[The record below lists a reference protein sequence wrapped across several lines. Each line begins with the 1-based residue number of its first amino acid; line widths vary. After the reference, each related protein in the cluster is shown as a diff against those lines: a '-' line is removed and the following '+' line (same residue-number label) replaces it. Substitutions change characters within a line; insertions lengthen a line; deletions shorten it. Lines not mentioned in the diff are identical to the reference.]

1 MIQEGDMNMYNN
13 TKKIVFAGVMFLLFA
28 AMAFHAPSAEAKK
41 KTPSLSKKSVSLK
54 KGKKVRISIK
64 NASPKQTKWTVSKKG
79 KSIITL
85 ASKRKK
91 TVTIKGKKA
100 GSASVTAKITLK
112 GKKRKTLRVKVKVS
126 GKTVTK
132 DPDPGKT
139 DGEGDKTGIIAFPG
153 NIKASLTDAGYVK
166 LQWTGVT
173 DAKFYVLQRRSGT
186 GNWEE
191 LKNTAAVACTDRTV
205 AENTQYQYRVKAEY
219 KGMKSSAF
227 SSPVTVRTGQ
237 VGDNSSVTTEPDPT
251 PAPTPDLEPEPTEEP
266 ETKPYEAKYT
276 YEVEVLNQFTIYEN
290 VPVVLYI
297 KTDNPDPN
305 DFDNVYVSFGEDY
318 KGGQLCTFEDIRY
331 LEPEKIKSTDF
342 DKVNGGWIYSLWFS
356 SSGIKNVS
364 IEELDKSG
372 ERNVWRKVDSF
383 QIEVQDGEQ
392 SLQNYCNNIIKTVS
406 DESYNED
413 GLGNWSALSGQQKME
428 RLEEYVISHMHY
440 PRLGAETSL
449 GYLPVWIV
457 QENVGAFWE
466 TGFAD
471 CGAANEMM
479 CVLARTLGYE
489 AYKQNTTLNGGFHIV
504 AMVTIDGEEYKYD
517 ATPWQGGYK
526 DYDYIL

>member
-1 MIQEGDMNMYNN
+1 MIREGDMDMNKNMRK
-13 TKKIVFAGVMFLLFA
+13 TIVTGIMFLLFA
-28 AMAFHAPSAEAKK
+28 ILAFHAPAAQAKK
-41 KTPSLSKKSVSLK
+41 HTPSLSKKNVSLK
-54 KGKKVRISIK
+54 KGKKIKISIK
-64 NASPKQTKWTVSKKG
+64 NASPKKTKWTVSKKG
-79 KSIITL
+79 KSIVSL
-85 ASKRKK
+85 ASKKKK

-100 GSASVTAKITLK
+100 GTAAVTAKLTLK
-112 GKKRKTLRVKVKVS
+112 NRKKKTLRVKVKVA

-132 DPDPGKT
+132 NPDPGNI
-139 DGEGDKTGIIAFPG
+139 DGAGKEPEVSAFPG
-153 NIKASLTDAGYVK
+153 SIKATLTDAGYVK
-166 LQWTGVT
+166 LQWTWVS
-173 DAKFYVLQRRSGT
+173 DAEFYVLQRRTGT

-191 LKNTAAVACTDRTV
+191 LKNTSAVACTDKTV

-219 KGMKSSAF
+219 KGMKTTAF
-227 SSPVTVRTGQ
+227 SSPVAIRTGK
-237 VGDNSSVTTEPDPT
+237 VNGSVTADPN
-251 PAPTPDLEPEPTEEP
+251 PTPEPTAKPDPKPTEDP
-266 ETKPYEAKYT
+266 EDKPYEAKYT
-276 YEVEVLNQFTIYEN
+276 YEVEVLNRFTIYEN
-290 VPVVLYI
+290 VPIALFV

-318 KGGQLCTFEDIRY
+318 KGGQLCTFEDIKY
-331 LEPEKIKSTDF
+331 LESEKIKSTDF
-342 DKVNGGWIYSLWFS
+342 DKVKGGWIYTLWFS
-356 SSGIKNVS
+356 SPGIKNVS

-372 ERNVWRKVDSF
+372 ERNIWRKVDTF
-383 QIEVQDGEQ
+383 QIEVQDGEKG
-392 SLQNYCNNIIKTVS
+392 LQEHCNNIIKTVS
-406 DESYNED
+406 NESYNED
-413 GLGNWSALSGQQKME
+413 GLGKWSALSGQQKME
-428 RLEEYVISHMHY
+428 RLEEYVVSHMNY

-449 GYLPVWIV
+449 GYLPVWII

-489 AYKQNTTLNGGFHIV
+489 AHRLNTTLNGGLHIV

>member
-54 KGKKVRISIK
+54 KGKKVKISIK

-173 DAKFYVLQRRSGT
+173 DAEFYVLQRRTGT

-227 SSPVTVRTGQ
+227 SSPVTIQTGQ

-251 PAPTPDLEPEPTEEP
+251 PAPTPEPEPTEEP

-290 VPVVLYI
+290 VPIVLHV
-297 KTDNPDPN
+297 KTNKPERPYFYCDKMT
-305 DFDNVYVSFGEDY
+305 VYRYDY
-318 KGGQLCTFEDIRY
+318 EDIQY
-331 LEPEKIKSTDF
+331 
-342 DKVNGGWIYSLWFS
+342 
-356 SSGIKNVS
+356 
-364 IEELDKSG
+364 LDKSE
-372 ERNVWRKVDSF
+372 ERVDEGWICTIQFSKPGKKTVEIQEFDEKDKSGGKYGTYKTVDTF
-383 QIEVQDGEQ
+383 QIEVLDGERN
-392 SLQNYCNNIIKTVS
+392 LQNHCDNIIKTVS
-406 DESYNED
+406 NESYNED

-428 RLEEYVISHMHY
+428 RLEEYVISHMNY
-440 PRLGAETSL
+440 PRQGAETSL